1 MINEKRM
8 IENFLDYVQIDSET
22 RNEKEMCDFLSKQLE
37 DLGFEVIRDNAGEKI
52 GSNGYNICA
61 KYPGDSSKDAIL
73 LSSHVDTVTPGIGI
87 KPIVE
92 GDIIKTDGTTIL
104 GGDDKAGV
112 AIIVECMRTIIENNV
127 QSRPIEAVFS
137 IYEEGGLKGATEFD
151 LSNISAKEGI
161 VIDSGGPIGSIVT
174 KAPAQDV
181 INVDVYGKAAHA
193 GMEPENGVS
202 AIQIAAR
209 ALENMTLYRIDEET
223 TANFGI
229 ITGGVATNI
238 ITDHVHLTGETR
250 SLSVEKITNQ
260 TASMKK
266 AFEDAAADLGGSVK
280 FDAVR
285 AYNPYMI
292 DEDAKIIQ
300 DLSAAFKE
308 NGFEAQCVPTGGG
321 SDTNIYFAKG
331 VECVNISCGMSAVH
345 TTDEFIKIS
354 DMVGCAKSLYTFL
367 TK

>member
-22 RNEKEMCDFLSKQLE
+22 TNEKEMCDYLSKQLK
-37 DLGFEVIRDNAGEKI
+37 DLGFEVIIDNAGEKI
-52 GSNGYNICA
+52 GSNGYNVCA
-61 KYPGDSSKDAIL
+61 KYPGDANKDAIL
-73 LSSHVDTVTPGIGI
+73 LSAHVDTVTPGIGI
-87 KPIVE
+87 KPIID

-112 AIIVECMRTIIENNV
+112 AIIVECMQTILENNL

-137 IYEEGGLKGATEFD
+137 IYEEGGLKGASEFD

-174 KAPAQDV
+174 QAPAQDV

-229 ITGGVATNI
+229 INGGVATNI
-238 ITDHVHLTGETR
+238 VTDHVHLTGETR
-250 SLSVEKITNQ
+250 SLNIDKITKQ
-260 TASMKK
+260 TASMKE
-266 AFEDAAADLGGSVK
+266 AFEKAAADLGGTVK

-285 AYNPYMI
+285 AYNPFSL
-292 DEDAKIIQ
+292 ESDAKIVQ
-300 DLSAAFKE
+300 DLSEAFKA
-308 NGFEAQCVPTGGG
+308 NGFEPQCVPTGGG
-321 SDTNIYFAKG
+321 SDTNVYFEKG
-331 VECVNISCGMSAVH
+331 VTCVNISCGMSAVH
-345 TTDEFIKIS
+345 TTDEFIKKS
-354 DMVGCAKSLYTFL
+354 DMIGCAKSLFTFL